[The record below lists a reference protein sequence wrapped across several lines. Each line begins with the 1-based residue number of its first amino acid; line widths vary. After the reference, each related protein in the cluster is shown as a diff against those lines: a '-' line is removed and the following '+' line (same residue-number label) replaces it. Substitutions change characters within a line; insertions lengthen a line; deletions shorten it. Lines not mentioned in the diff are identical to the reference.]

1 MKATDV
7 LWLSTC
13 DASKYPLAKKQQSME
28 YLREIA
34 HLRPRTQTIGCVA
47 RIRSALAFATHAFFS
62 GQGFLHLHSPIV
74 TASDCEGAG
83 EMFQVG
89 TCWRRSDC
97 MGLLVAGFGCGVCG
111 MAAFHARACRACAA
125 LLSLSWTAWEPEDAP
140 SGGPWEGG

>member
-13 DASKYPLAKKQQSME
+13 DAGKYPLAKKQQSME

-83 EMFQVG
+83 EMFQVRG
-89 TCWRRSDC
+89 VSPCAWPDTCMDSGVVHVC
-97 MGLLVAGFGCGVCG
+97 HSVGGEMPHMGAGLMRKSAGSCF
-111 MAAFHARACRACAA
+111 RQ
-125 LLSLSWTAWEPEDAP
+125 
-140 SGGPWEGG
+140 

>member
-7 LWLSTC
+7 RWLSTC
-13 DASKYPLAKKQQSME
+13 DAGKYPLAKKQQSME

-47 RIRSALAFATHAFFS
+47 RIRSALAFATHSFFS

-83 EMFQVG
+83 EMFQV
-89 TCWRRSDC
+89 
-97 MGLLVAGFGCGVCG
+97 
-111 MAAFHARACRACAA
+111 RA
-125 LLSLSWTAWEPEDAP
+125 S
-140 SGGPWEGG
+140 